1 MSLRINDGWKVLLA
15 TLGVSLV
22 GCGGEG
28 LENED
33 TLARATQRLDGAVTV
48 TLNGDAEMTLECGV
62 DTWTDPGATATDAD
76 GNPLEVVTY
85 NSGHDEYGPGPQAG
99 AEGTYPVQYAA
110 YDANW
115 NSASAVRTVTVVDT
129 ITPTLT
135 LIGDAE
141 VTHQCGSNYNDPGFT
156 ATDACYTNVA
166 NSVVK
171 TGYVNGW
178 GEGTYT
184 LTYELSDGA
193 GHAAPT
199 LTRTVHVVDCPWNR

>member
-1 MSLRINDGWKVLLA
+1 MTLRINDGWKVLLA
-15 TLGVSLV
+15 TLGMSLV
-22 GCGGEG
+22 GCGGEA
-28 LENED
+28 LEEEG
-33 TLARATQRLDGAVTV
+33 TLARAEQRIDGAVTV

-62 DTWTDPGATATDAD
+62 DTWTDPGATATDGD

-85 NSGHDEYGPGPQAG
+85 NSGNDAYGPGPQAG
-99 AEGTYPVQYAA
+99 SEGTYSVQYAA
-110 YDANW
+110 HDANW
-115 NSASAVRTVTVVDT
+115 NSASAIRTVTVVDT

-141 VTHQCGSNYNDPGFT
+141 LTHPCGSNYVDPGFT

-166 NSVVK
+166 ASVTK

-184 LTYELSDGA
+184 LTFNLSDGA

-199 LTRTVHVVDCPWNR
+199 LTRTVHVVACPWNQ